1 MSLMDR
7 EYMRQDSNRTS
18 PARRNKSH
26 GCGLV
31 GVTRS
36 EWISLGIG
44 AAVITALLVL
54 VLI

>member
-7 EYMRQDSNRTS
+7 EYMRQEPNRTS
-18 PARRNKSH
+18 PVRPNRSTT
-26 GCGLV
+26 GRLV

-36 EWISLGIG
+36 ERISLGIA